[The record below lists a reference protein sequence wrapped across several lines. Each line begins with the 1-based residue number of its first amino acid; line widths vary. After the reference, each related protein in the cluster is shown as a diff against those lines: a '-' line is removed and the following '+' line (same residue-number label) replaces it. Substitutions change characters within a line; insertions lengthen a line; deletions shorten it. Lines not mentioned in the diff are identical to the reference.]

1 MRRLWAIAFL
11 LASCSSTKL
20 IRKEIKETENQ
31 LHGHVGFYLYDLTS
45 NKIKLDY
52 NGAKYFT
59 PASNTKIFTF
69 YTSLRLLGDSVRA
82 LKYVKRGD
90 SLIFQ
95 GLGDPSFLYKDVFD
109 NGRTFQFLKQHQ
121 GRIFFESTNFQTP
134 AMGSGWAWDDYN
146 DYYSAERSAFPMYG
160 NLISIKKQVE
170 EVFTFQPQLFEADFV
185 KSNSDADRAN
195 EEIIRGIDSNH
206 LTYFKGKRRGK
217 EWSIPFRTSDS
228 LTIQLLRDT
237 LSRKIDFI
245 HLSRWDSSRMLRS
258 IPTDS
263 VYKVMMQV
271 SDNFIAEQLLLQC
284 AAVVS
289 DTLKPEIAIKYA
301 VKNFLND
308 LPDVPQWVDGSGLS
322 RFNLF
327 TPRSIAV
334 LWKKIYEI
342 VPQDRLFKLLATGGK
357 NGTIKNY
364 FKSDK
369 PYVFG
374 KTGSLNNVRSLSG
387 YVVAKS
393 GKIFIFS
400 FMNNNFITSSS
411 EVRKKMEQIINDIHN
426 NY

>member
-1 MRRLWAIAFL
+1 MRRLLVAAFL
-11 LASCSSTKL
+11 LAGCSSTKF
-20 IRKEIKETENQ
+20 IGKEIKETESQ
-31 LHGHVGFYLYDLTS
+31 LHEHVGFYLYDLAS
-45 NKIKLDY
+45 QKVKFDY

-69 YTSLRLLGDSVRA
+69 YTSLRLLGDSIRA
-82 LKYVKRGD
+82 LKYFKRGD
-90 SLIFQ
+90 SLIIQ
-95 GLGDPSFLYKDVFD
+95 GLGDPSFLYKNVFD

-121 GRIFFESTNFQTP
+121 GRIFFTSNNFQTP

-146 DYYSAERSAFPMYG
+146 DYYSAERSAFPIYG

-170 EVFTFQPQLFEADFV
+170 EVFTFQPQWFGADF
-185 KSNSDADRAN
+185 KRSISAAPRAN
-195 EEIIRGIDSNH
+195 DEIIRGVDSNH
-206 LTYFKGKRRGK
+206 LTFFSGKKRGK
-217 EWSIPFRTSDS
+217 TWSIPFRTSDS
-228 LTIQLLRDT
+228 LMVRLLSDT
-237 LSRKIDFI
+237 LSQKIELIDV
-245 HLSRWDSSRMLRS
+245 SSWDSASVLKS
-258 IPTDS
+258 IPVDS
-263 VYKVMMQV
+263 VYKVMMQD

-289 DTLKPEIAIKYA
+289 DTLNQEIAIKYA
-301 VKNFLND
+301 IKNFLND
-308 LPDVPQWVDGSGLS
+308 LPDPPQWVDGSGLS

-327 TPRSIAV
+327 TPRSIAA
-334 LWKKIYEI
+334 LWKKIYET
-342 VPQDRLFKLLATGGK
+342 VPQERLFNLLAVGGK

-387 YVVAKS
+387 FVVTRR

-400 FMNNNFITSSS
+400 FMNNNFISPSS
-411 EVRKKMEQIINDIHN
+411 EVRNKMEQVINYIYN